1 MRAYLDWGLQNPGV
15 YRLMFEWG
23 YLGDISEEAI
33 FARRASWRRTR
44 NVIERGI
51 EEGAL
56 REGLDSA
63 TAADTIWV
71 SAYSGPAK
79 RYRPRPSCPPSAGS
93 MGATSSG
100 PRISAISRALRG
112 A

>member
-1 MRAYLDWGLQNPGV
+1 
-15 YRLMFEWG
+15 MFEWG

-33 FARRASWRRTR
+33 FPRRASWRRTR

-51 EEGAL
+51 EEGTL

-71 SAYSGPAK
+71 SVHGLTSLALSGRMFGNPGVADPAVVHA
-79 RYRPRPSCPPSAGS
+79 RSHALVDALVDSWEA
-93 MGATSSG
+93 AW
-100 PRISAISRALRG
+100 RA
-112 A
+112 